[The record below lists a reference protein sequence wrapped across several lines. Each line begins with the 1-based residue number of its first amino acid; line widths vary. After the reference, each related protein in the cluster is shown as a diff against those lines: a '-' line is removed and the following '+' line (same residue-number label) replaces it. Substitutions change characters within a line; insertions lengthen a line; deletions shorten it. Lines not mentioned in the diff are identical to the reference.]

1 MRPTSESCLCP
12 FLVSAKL
19 TDVGWK
25 LKVVD
30 GKHNHGP
37 TPDLLGHPQVR
48 RPTVEDVQQVM
59 ELSNANVAPK
69 QIVGVLRNK
78 PNKLLLARDVGNI
91 KLLERKKELGGY
103 TPTQALVKE
112 LEQKEKWTY
121 VMQTS
126 VDGTLKR
133 LFFAYV
139 PNRKYAL
146 LYHHVL
152 VID

>member
-1 MRPTSESCLCP
+1 M
-12 FLVSAKL
+12 
-19 TDVGWK
+19 
-25 LKVVD
+25 
-30 GKHNHGP
+30 
-37 TPDLLGHPQVR
+37 
-48 RPTVEDVQQVM
+48 
-59 ELSNANVAPK
+59 
-69 QIVGVLRNK
+69 RNK

-91 KLLERKKELGGY
+91 KLLERKKKLGGY

-112 LEQKEKWTY
+112 FEQKEKWTY
-121 VMQTS
+121 IMQTS
-126 VDGTLKR
+126 DDDTLKR